1 MTNKYISLENS
12 IKKVIVEAS
21 QDTHRLSSM
30 ANVLADRNGSTDS
43 SPKNVFLNRPA
54 PIGTERREA
63 DDQNKQTLG
72 NVVNTLATS
81 PTEPRGP
88 EYEGGPKKKKINLE
102 HTIKNVVK
110 EQNYKK
116 KAVKEDFEFEMA
128 RNELRTAIDAAKRLM
143 AHVDGEGELEAWV
156 QSKITKASDYL
167 DTVADYMDSGDKK
180 KIKEHTEEIMEAVG
194 IVGGEFK
201 SLTIHGKVTEAKK
214 VEKESGDDDSKKPSL
229 ADDAVEFAKDMTPGL
244 GTWRSGERTKEAW
257 DKGNYGQA
265 ALHGALTGLSAA
277 GDVALASSIP
287 TLGIGGLIGS
297 GLKGAA
303 ATGARKLAAGAAEKA
318 ATTAAAETGAKAAGE
333 AATKATAGAVE
344 KAAGEA
350 ATKATA
356 GEVAKEVSA
365 TKGTPI
371 EHPSAPKV
379 EPEPVTP
386 SGGKKEPAN
395 TNLEPETKGTGTT
408 GPAPQPKKVDPVE
421 KPEPYKT
428 GVEISKGP
436 KEMGPGANANA
447 PSVAPAAPKFTPEL
461 PGVKVGKPATA
472 PKPAND
478 LGVAPAAKPSIKV
491 APVAKPSAAPGAKP
505 ATKPAAE
512 PAAKP
517 SLAKVAKRAALAAAA
532 AGIGNNLLGGGS
544 GFSYQNMP
552 QNISSTRNAQTYKS
566 HADAPRQFREEK
578 DKGEERKKIEYVAR
592 KDSADPKSS
601 KSTLGRT
608 GSVKTKIIDETLAT
622 VVKDVFKKKKQ
633 EKESGGQN
641 PLVDFDPKLN
651 HTIRNEEKKFESLSD
666 VFVEFFKN
674 K

>member
-1 MTNKYISLENS
+1 MTKKYLSLEHA
-12 IKKVIVEAS
+12 I
-21 QDTHRLSSM
+21 
-30 ANVLADRNGSTDS
+30 RNA
-43 SPKNVFLNRPA
+43 VR
-54 PIGTERREA
+54 
-63 DDQNKQTLG
+63 DQQ
-72 NVVNTLATS
+72 
-81 PTEPRGP
+81 
-88 EYEGGPKKKKINLE
+88 
-102 HTIKNVVK
+102 
-110 EQNYKK
+110 YKK
-116 KAVKEDFEFEMA
+116 KSINEDFEFEMA

-180 KIKEHTEEIMEAVG
+180 KIKEHTEEIMETVG
-194 IVGGEFK
+194 IVGAEFK
-201 SLTIHGKVTEAKK
+201 GRQFNNVVPKITPDSTHPALKTSSVRRNAKENQSLTIHGKVTEAKK
-214 VEKESGDDDSKKPSL
+214 VEKESGDDPKKPSL
-229 ADDAVEFAKDMTPGL
+229 ADDAIEMAKDMTPGL

-277 GDVALASSIP
+277 GDVALAS
-287 TLGIGGLIGS
+287 GIGSLAGVGIKSLV
-297 GLKGAA
+297 GA
-303 ATGARKLAAGAAEKA
+303 GARKIAAGAAEKA
-318 ATTAAAETGAKAAGE
+318 AATGAAETGAKAAGE
-333 AATKATAGAVE
+333 AAAKATG
-344 KAAGEA
+344 
-350 ATKATA
+350 

-371 EHPSAPKV
+371 EHPSASKA
-379 EPEPVTP
+379 EPETP
-386 SGGKKEPAN
+386 ASSAKKEPAN
-395 TNLEPETKGTGTT
+395 TNSKPETKGTGTT

-478 LGVAPAAKPSIKV
+478 PGIAPAAKPSTKPV
-491 APVAKPSAAPGAKP
+491 AKAAPASKPVAKPS
-505 ATKPAAE
+505 
-512 PAAKP
+512 
-517 SLAKVAKRAALAAAA
+517 LANVAKKAALGTAAASA
-532 AGIGNNLLGGGS
+532 VNSLLGGGS
-544 GFSYQNMP
+544 GFSYQAMP

-566 HADAPRQFREEK
+566 HADAPRQFKEEK
-578 DKGEERKKIEYVAR
+578 DKGEERKEIEYVAR
-592 KDSADPKSS
+592 KDAADPKSS

-608 GSVKTKIIDETLAT
+608 GSVKNKIIDEHLAT
-622 VVKDVFKKKKQ
+622 VVKDVVKKKKQ

-651 HTIRNEEKKFESLSD
+651 HTIRNEEKKFDSLSD
-666 VFVEFFKN
+666 VFVEFFNKN